1 MKFNFKRAGIG
12 ALAAGAI
19 TGITYAVG
27 VIWSKASERRE
38 KEEERHQAELDW
50 IEEQEKEFQASVDFL
65 KEAMKHDAAVQVLME
80 KEILDRYG
88 KEAGEEVLERIE
100 REAHLLL

>member
-1 MKFNFKRAGIG
+1 MKFNMKRAGIG

-50 IEEQEKEFQASVDFL
+50 IEKQEKEFQASVDRL
-65 KEAMKHDAAVQVLME
+65 KDAMKYDAAVQVLLE

-88 KEAGEEVLERIE
+88 MEVGEEVIE
-100 REAHLLL
+100 KIKRDAYFLC

>member
-38 KEEERHQAELDW
+38 KEEERHQA
-50 IEEQEKEFQASVDFL
+50 
-65 KEAMKHDAAVQVLME
+65 
-80 KEILDRYG
+80 
-88 KEAGEEVLERIE
+88 
-100 REAHLLL
+100 

>member
-1 MKFNFKRAGIG
+1 MKFNMKRAGIG

-50 IEEQEKEFQASVDFL
+50 IEEQDRQFKKDVEEL
-65 KEAMKHDAAVQVLME
+65 KDAMKYDAAVQVLME

-88 KEAGEEVLERIE
+88 KEVGEEVLERIK
-100 REAHLLL
+100 RDAYFLY